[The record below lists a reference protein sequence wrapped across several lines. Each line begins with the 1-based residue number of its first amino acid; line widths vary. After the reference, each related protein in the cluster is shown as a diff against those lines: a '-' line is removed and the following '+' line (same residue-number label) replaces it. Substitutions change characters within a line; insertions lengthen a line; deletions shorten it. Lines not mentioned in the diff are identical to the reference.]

1 MFLQLGHTKLDA
13 YAAARLFVKECYA
26 AVTLFPNEERFI
38 LSQQIKRAALSVY
51 LNVAGGSSRKS
62 QVERKRYY
70 EIARGSVIEVDAALD
85 VAFDLNYCSP
95 ESLKN
100 LGEAMSKCFKYL
112 SGLINSN
119 TI

>member
-1 MFLQLGHTKLDA
+1 MFLQLGHTKLDV
-13 YAAARLFVKECYA
+13 YAVARQFVKECYA
-26 AVTLFPNEERFI
+26 AVALFPFEERFI

-51 LNVAGGSSRKS
+51 LNIAEGSSRKS
-62 QVERKRYY
+62 QAERKRYY

-85 VAFDLNYCSP
+85 VASDLNYCSQ
-95 ESLKN
+95 ESLKS

-112 SGLINSN
+112 SGLINSS